1 MVGTGAEVGERSPSL
16 EQPEKP
22 RKAVATAQAQYS
34 TVSRFQLSISFLA
47 VLGFGMGEE
56 NFVSRGTVEGYRR
69 NLTVFFKYLVLR
81 SGESEVRA

>member
-34 TVSRFQLSISFLA
+34 TVSRFQLSISLLA
-47 VLGFGMGEE
+47 VLGFWGLGREKRIL
-56 NFVSRGTVEGYRR
+56 FPVG
-69 NLTVFFKYLVLR
+69 L
-81 SGESEVRA
+81 